1 MICPGCN
8 QEHDDNQ
15 ACPNCS
21 QEPKVIDPNAG
32 KQPGADPAAQSLPPN
47 GAAPP
52 QAGAGDAAQQGDP
65 PPATSTTN
73 VKINITDTSTTSG
86 GPTTVAGVLNQ
97 FNIADQPHKIEEEKS
112 LWDFVKPLSPRS
124 ERYYKPAPA
133 DLQSMVLTLI
143 ADRVI
148 LISSSYDEYARDAAW
163 EVIEAM
169 PESSDR
175 CNGRLAFEDTVGKT
189 SQFSPQKLWEQRQ
202 EAEAEA
208 EIVLLVDALD
218 GQANTF
224 PASMLGHYARFE
236 AAKQDLKNSK
246 LFLVVVVNHQYAT
259 EQRLSQ
265 PNRTYKSFSYW
276 NIPFLE
282 PFFQRWFPGHEQ
294 LLAELAKQR
303 ASGKWEADDSSF
315 TQQVVNYYHTDRLL
329 EVINNGGPK
338 DPDSSAESML
348 KTACP
353 VEKTVLYTATF
364 FNEIT
369 SPEFCRVVESLLGT
383 RTMLKDAPAMSTNGA
398 TTTTAK
404 IEVPLRRVWD
414 DEKDEI
420 FTKLLVETSTATD
433 SPRTVSLSE
442 FNLAEPLRKLFE
454 KRHRFYLI
462 DQFKA
467 LQQTGIFFY
476 PSLRLAK
483 NTTQLAVDLAQI
495 YPDEFN
501 EGWIVT
507 MVKRIREYFAT
518 RGSDD
523 EQVDDP
529 MFYFLSNTQPGAF
542 HVAFARVSEI
552 CQRFL
557 DSPQKIVVPNSL
569 DYLMKNDYQQEVLW
583 LIKQLKFNPEF
594 DDWYWLKQL
603 LHRADISTKYLTYY
617 YILSYLK
624 QLGTRVYDGLKKL
637 EGWLPPTDRSNF
649 TDFDTFIFRILIKYC
664 LDTIDRFKDKHYGKW
679 PSRYALFTLTDVET
693 ANSRFGLLANCLLH
707 PGVDRTLAGLNID
720 GTRIDLIGILLA
732 EWSFILLGTP
742 SLPQTP
748 ARNGKED
755 QRQGEVENCT
765 ASQMLDLLLKQ
776 FLGRLDSRQRLELL
790 KYWTQLDSALFQFG
804 HSHSIASEQRDEM
817 KWKRALVQR
826 LIRELKLASPAKPMA
841 RNSPGPVVTSTH
853 A

>member
-1 MICPGCN
+1 MTCPQCS

-15 ACPNCS
+15 ACPRCT
-21 QEPKVIDPNAG
+21 QEQVIDPKENLPPAKGPAPVSLPREDDQESPQANHGKGPAVNVSGGSEVNAG
-32 KQPGADPAAQSLPPN
+32 RDVNFYLNAIKNADES
-47 GAAPP
+47 
-52 QAGAGDAAQQGDP
+52 
-65 PPATSTTN
+65 
-73 VKINITDTSTTSG
+73 
-86 GPTTVAGVLNQ
+86 
-97 FNIADQPHKIEEEKS
+97 HKGEEEKL

-124 ERYYKPAPA
+124 ERYYKPVPA
-133 DLQSMVLTLI
+133 DLQAMVSTLI

-175 CNGRLAFEDTVGKT
+175 FNGNLAFEDTVGKT

-208 EIVLLVDALD
+208 EMVLLVDALD
-218 GQANTF
+218 SQANTF

-265 PNRTYKSFSYW
+265 PNRMYKSFSYW
-276 NIPFLE
+276 NIPCLV

-383 RTMLKDAPAMSTNGA
+383 RTMLKDAPALSANGA
-398 TTTTAK
+398 TPATAK
-404 IEVPLRRVWD
+404 IEVPLRRTWD
-414 DEKDEI
+414 EEKDEI
-420 FTKLLVETSTATD
+420 FTKLLVETSTATG

-462 DQFKA
+462 DQFKV
-467 LQQTGIFFY
+467 LQETGIFFY

-483 NTTQLAVDLAQI
+483 NTTQMAIDLAQI

-507 MVKRIREYFAT
+507 MVNRIREYFAA
-518 RGSDD
+518 RGSD
-523 EQVDDP
+523 EERVEDP

-557 DSPQKIVVPNSL
+557 DSPQHKSVVPNSL
-569 DYLMKNDYQQEVLW
+569 EYLMKNEYQQEVLW
-583 LIKQLKFNPEF
+583 LIKQLKFNPDF

-603 LHRADISTKYLTYY
+603 LHRADPKTKYLTYY

-624 QLGTRVYDGLKKL
+624 QLGTRVYEGLKKL
-637 EGWLPPTDRSNF
+637 EGWLPPSDRSNL
-649 TDFDTFIFRILIKYC
+649 TDFDTFIFRIVIKYC
-664 LDTIDRFKDKHYGKW
+664 LDTIDRFKEKHYGKW
-679 PSRYALFTLTDVET
+679 PSRYSLFTLTDAET

-707 PGVDRTLAGLNID
+707 PGVDRTLVGLNID

-742 SLPQTP
+742 RVPPTP
-748 ARNGKED
+748 PRNGKED
-755 QRQGEVENCT
+755 LPNEDTQNCT
-765 ASQMLDLLLKQ
+765 ASQMFDLLLKQ
-776 FLGRLDSRQRLELL
+776 FLGRLDSPQRLQLL
-790 KYWTQLDSALFQFG
+790 KYWTQLDSVLFKFG
-804 HSHSIASEQRDEM
+804 HSHSIANEQRNEM
-817 KWKRALVQR
+817 KWKRVLVQR
-826 LIRELKLASPAKPMA
+826 LIRELKLAPLARPMA
-841 RNSPGPVVTSTH
+841 RNSPGAIVTRSH